1 MRPQPLGPRTQGSLG
16 LHLALIPPYFG
27 AKPTGNRIEGALIA
41 QTGNGNGGVACKLAP
56 NPTGNRIDG
65 ADYHVISLYFHLA
78 DTLVLSLLF

>member
-41 QTGNGNGGVACKLAP
+41 QTGNGNGGVACKLAA

-65 ADYHVISLYFHLA
+65 AV
-78 DTLVLSLLF
+78 TT